1 PRRTGHVRP
10 RPAQRNRPA
19 LPERPRP
26 APRAPHADRH
36 HADPGQAQ
44 RNLRPRPLRAQA
56 VTWVI
61 RQGVSSKRLTSG
73 NTPKINLAR
82 KLGLVEAQSCDDE
95 SDHETC
101 VVAGVAVRADTE
113 IADATQQFV
122 GIHAGANLARR
133 RSMSLP

>member
-82 KLGLVEAQSCDDE
+82 KLGLGRSARP
-95 SDHETC
+95 
-101 VVAGVAVRADTE
+101 A
-113 IADATQQFV
+113 ATM
-122 GIHAGANLARR
+122 LARKPAG
-133 RSMSLP
+133 SLATG